1 MRRKKNGERNDMKIY
16 FQKLVPD
23 AVIPVRAT
31 RQSAGFDLSLCGQQP
46 VTIQPG
52 ETVMIHTGIAVVLPE
67 GTAGMVYPRSGLAS
81 RHGLALAN
89 CVGVIDSDYRGEL
102 MVPLYNHSGEAY
114 TVSPGERVAQMVVT
128 PVLLPEVEEIPAG
141 DQLPESE
148 RGTGG
153 FGSTGKTA
161 GGEDAR

>member
-1 MRRKKNGERNDMKIY
+1 MKIY
-16 FQKLVPD
+16 FQKLIPD
-23 AVIPVRAT
+23 AVIPTRAT

-52 ETVMIHTGIAVVLPE
+52 ETVMIHTGVAVVLPE

-81 RHGLALAN
+81 KHGLALAN
-89 CVGVIDSDYRGEL
+89 CVGVIDSDYREEL

-141 DQLPESE
+141 EQLPESE

-161 GGEDAR
+161 GGENAK